1 MSRGNFKPPVTYNAA
16 TCRTNSVYYSGV
28 LRYDISS
35 MTSAQSKPAD
45 RSTMAEAPV
54 ILCPQCGYDLHGL
67 LATRCP
73 ECGLDVVA
81 VKAIGSLIPFTYRQG
96 MGFWRAYWKTV
107 RWVIFRR
114 KQFAQSASRPV
125 DDRDARLFQHVTLL
139 LASIPAA
146 IAAMALAA
154 TSGLG
159 ILPESMSSAPRP
171 IESLDVMWYPVM
183 ALCVWVFFF
192 VLTWM
197 PRYGFLSRCRSPELR
212 HRAISLSYFAAAPFA
227 YTFIPVMLALLSIL
241 IQSAEWHDTGFGQTL
256 FSLSI
261 GLMGLTLFA
270 QFVAWIIGVADFME
284 ASTKLTRRARMCRVL
299 IIEFTAPASAILV
312 AFILTPMIYALIAI
326 LIDSLR

>member
-1 MSRGNFKPPVTYNAA
+1 
-16 TCRTNSVYYSGV
+16 
-28 LRYDISS
+28 
-35 MTSAQSKPAD
+35 
-45 RSTMAEAPV
+45 
-54 ILCPQCGYDLHGL
+54 
-67 LATRCP
+67 
-73 ECGLDVVA
+73 LDVVA

-256 FSLSI
+256 FSLST
-261 GLMGLTLFA
+261 GLMGLTLLV
-270 QFVAWIIGVADFME
+270 QWMAWLAGVADLMQI
-284 ASTKLTRRARMCRVL
+284 SMKLHNRATFWRICL
-299 IIEFTAPASAILV
+299 FELV
-312 AFILTPMIYALIAI
+312 AFACAIGVGFIVIPMTYALIAI